1 MSTKWISDSEWTCA
15 RHIPMTRFPVNLE
28 QCWYC
33 RAERPPLDGRNP
45 VIPSR
50 ASAPKPQPRI
60 KTAAVAVVGKC
71 AWGPCKNAS
80 ASNSKYCSRTCSN
93 RNARARFSKSQETL
107 SELAFPRPRPQR
119 DTPRRATT

>member
-45 VIPSR
+45 VIPPR
-50 ASAPKPQPRI
+50 VAPPQPRI
-60 KTAAVAVVGKC
+60 KTAAAVTGKC

-93 RNARARFSKSQETL
+93 RNARARFSKSQELTP
-107 SELAFPRPRPQR
+107 EPAPTRPRTLR